1 MIKDLNYILE
11 KNKNT
16 YEVNKPFPHIR
27 LENLFPD
34 KLLDDVVDNIFNIK
48 DEYKWWKLCTEG
60 NDFSEFGES
69 AVELTNYLISDH
81 WVSFLSELTG
91 VENLRSDKYW
101 HSAGINFEPRGSHL
115 EPHADFNKSSNG
127 WRRVNVLL
135 FLSKDWR
142 DEWGGHNELGQFEW
156 AQGAPNKEYKKIKSY
171 KPEFN
176 TMVIFNTSP
185 ISFHG
190 FDIVRCPEDSARIV
204 IGCYYYSDDRG
215 PHANP
220 KSTTNYIGWDKERK
234 QNKEYRGRGG
244 TGWRKLK

>member
-11 KNKNT
+11 KNKNI

-48 DEYKWWKLCTEG
+48 DEYKWWKLCTTG

-69 AVELTNYLISDH
+69 TTKLTNYLISNE
-81 WVSFLSELTG
+81 WVNFLSNLTQIKDLQAD
-91 VENLRSDKYW
+91 ESW
-101 HSAGINFEPRGSHL
+101 HAAGINLEPRGSHL
-115 EPHADFNKSSNG
+115 EPHTDFNHRKNIG

-135 FLSKDWR
+135 FLSKNWR
-142 DEWGGHNELGQFEW
+142 KNWGGYNELGQFED
-156 AQGAPNKEYKKIKSY
+156 KEYRKIKSY

-190 FDIVRCPEDSARIV
+190 FGLVKCPEDNARIV
-204 IGCYYYSDDRG
+204 VGCYYYTNDKG
-215 PHANP
+215 PHR
-220 KSTTNYIGWDKERK
+220 SLSETTNYVGWDEERK
-234 QNKEYRGRGG
+234 QNKEYRGRDG